1 MQRTIAIDGACRLN
15 GTPNCVSTGA
25 AFIID
30 LDEETG
36 IEQGYLDTLWEANST
51 SQRGELQGLYIALDY
66 ICAHPEDTVIITD
79 SEYIFNTMTKEWVNR
94 WVHNGWKTAQGT
106 EVKNADI
113 WQAIWKLYKL
123 CKDNITFF
131 HIKGH
136 LLSVGAKTRS
146 ILLGKDT
153 TGYCLYDKVKQ
164 GKDIAPEK
172 AEHAKELSIKNNG
185 FSVNEDT
192 LRSFAAMN
200 LVADAAAN
208 WTVDKVLENA
218 WLSVIDSGLPTA

>member
-30 LDEETG
+30 HDEETG
-36 IEQGYLDTLWEANST
+36 IEQGYLDTLWEPKST

-66 ICAHPEDTVIITD
+66 ICAHPADTVIITD
-79 SEYIFNTMTKEWVNR
+79 SEYLFNTMTKEWVDR

-106 EVKNADI
+106 EVKNTDI
-113 WQAIWKLYKL
+113 WKAIWGLFKL
-123 CKDNITFF
+123 CRDNVTFY

-136 LLSVGAKTRS
+136 LLSAGAKTRAK
-146 ILLGKDT
+146 ILEKDA
-153 TGYCLYDKVKQ
+153 TGYSLYDAVWR
-164 GKDIAPEK
+164 GKAIAPEK
-172 AEHAKELSIKNNG
+172 AQHAIELSVKNNG
-185 FSVNEDT
+185 FALDEGT
-192 LRSFAAMN
+192 LKSFAAMN

-218 WLSVIDSGLPTA
+218 WQSVIDSGVPTA